1 MIKCSRIQKKEI
13 LQKVFHMKKWSN
25 QLSSE
30 SGVALVMVL
39 IISAI
44 ALATMGGLIYMT
56 TTGTQISGAQKR
68 YKTALEAGYG
78 GADITFALIAARGD
92 PMITGLNYNIFADSV
107 GGVNCLTDKLNMPT
121 IDWDAACDDTLHID
135 PALNPAAVNTY
146 DMVVSLG
153 WTPTY
158 TVYSKIVDTVEGNSG
173 GSQGLTKGG
182 VVASNSGEITPVS
195 IPYLYSFE
203 VDAQNAA
210 APAERGKLSVLY
222 QY

>member
-1 MIKCSRIQKKEI
+1 
-13 LQKVFHMKKWSN
+13 MKKWSN

-30 SGVALVMVL
+30 SGVALIMVL

-68 YKTALEAGYG
+68 YKTALEAAYG
-78 GADITFALIAARGD
+78 GTDVTFAMIAARGD
-92 PMITGLNYNIFADSV
+92 PFIDTTFAGGLFSYNIFADSV
-107 GGVNCLTDKLNMPT
+107 GGVNCLTDKLNSPT
-121 IDWDAACDDTLHID
+121 SLWDAACDETLHID

-146 DMVVSLG
+146 DVLVTLG
-153 WTPTY
+153 VLPTY

-195 IPYLYSFE
+195 IPYLYTFE